1 MTSLQIKKGVIM
13 TCALLWTAL
22 LHFLSQATS
31 TIYRCIFNCNCCINQ
46 QDVIIEVY
54 EQSQNSAIHHYR
66 TI

>member
-1 MTSLQIKKGVIM
+1 M